1 MSEGDDLVDEEEYF
15 STHNPNK
22 YKKWIQYLTSNEFLD
37 EFFENRKEE
46 IKKINS
52 LIYDDY
58 FFTDHN
64 YFYGPGIYYFSK
76 EDIYIRAKTLKDY
89 FLETPDK
96 VFIEQFNTNLKIT
109 NLSYNNLSLQVD
121 EIQCRNQ
128 KNNLVSFYLFDVL
141 HILYSKPYFFF
152 FLPHHMLAV
161 WRGVLE

>member
-1 MSEGDDLVDEEEYF
+1 MLIIGIDPGITGS
-15 STHNPNK
+15 
-22 YKKWIQYLTSNEFLD
+22 IC
-37 EFFENRKEE
+37 FFEDGKIIDVIDQQEKEE

-96 VFIEQFNTNLKIT
+96 VFIEQFSNNLKIT

-128 KNNLVSFYLFDVL
+128 KNNQLLDYEL
-141 HILYSKPYFFF
+141 
-152 FLPHHMLAV
+152 
-161 WRGVLE
+161 